1 MSPSIIH
8 MMHFPWDKNQTL
20 KPNPEDFDRTS
31 YDAMRAYAVNFE
43 TRLWTYP
50 KARDFCTEH
59 YPDIWKTL
67 QTVNRPV
74 MLVDVLRWVVIYH
87 FGGIYWQMNATP
99 LRAMSAYLPAD
110 AKGVRLFT
118 EFILSEEKCR
128 AMANEPIRNG
138 EAEEPTRVLIQAFSA
153 RPREPFI
160 KKTIE
165 FLLDRVRKYTPKK
178 DYDILYITGNAAV
191 STAYD
196 HFGKNDP
203 AVELMGLDESKRMIK
218 WHYSGSWRKD
228 APEFKSPPKTTQG
241 ARPTR
246 LDRLP
251 TLGAVL
257 YYWRKHSH
265 AEMLIELDKK
275 APRHACTPQ
284 IVDWIHERGIKS
296 VYEAPSGLINMPT
309 VSAVKYEFGDP
320 TPAVVMANRKKD
332 ATARCCRVNMLYSK
346 FPTAELFICANFL
359 ELLPHSEVLRV
370 LRRIIA
376 SKPRYIALTGYQF
389 LNHSWDT
396 ALGDFRPVC
405 FHLAPFQFPA
415 PQEILRLPT
424 LASSRPDRCLM
435 VWQAADL
442 ARALSF

>member
-20 KPNPEDFDRTS
+20 KPNPDEFDRTS
-31 YDAMRAYAVNFE
+31 YDFMREYAVNFE
-43 TRLWTYP
+43 TLLWTYP

-67 QTVNRPV
+67 QTVSRPV
-74 MLVDVLRWVVIYH
+74 MLVDILRWVVIHH

-99 LRAMSAYLPAD
+99 LRAMSAYLPAGD
-110 AKGVRLFT
+110 KRVRLFT
-118 EFILSEEKCR
+118 EFILSEDKCR

-138 EAEEPTRVLIQAFSA
+138 EAEEPTRVLIQAFAA
-153 RPREPFI
+153 RPGEPFI

-165 FLLDRVRKYTPKK
+165 FLLDRVRKHTPKK

-196 HFGKNDP
+196 QFGKNDP
-203 AVELMGLDESKRMIK
+203 AVELIGLDESKRMIK

-228 APEFKSPPKTTQG
+228 APESNSPPKTTQK

-246 LDRLP
+246 MDRMP
-251 TLGAVL
+251 ALGAVL
-257 YYWRKHSH
+257 YRWRKHHHES
-265 AEMLIELDKK
+265 MLSEFDKGN
-275 APRHACTPQ
+275 PRQGCTPK
-284 IVDWIHERGIKS
+284 IAAWIHERGIKS
-296 VYEAPSGLINMPT
+296 VYEAPSGLVTMPQA
-309 VSAVKYEFGDP
+309 SAVQYEFGDP
-320 TPAVVMANRKKD
+320 IPAVVMENRKNNP
-332 ATARCCRVNMLYSK
+332 TARCHRVNMLYSN
-346 FPTAELFICANFL
+346 FPTAELFVCANFL
-359 ELLPHSEVLRV
+359 ELLPHSEALRV

-376 SKPRYIALTGYQF
+376 SKPRYIALTSYPF

-405 FHLAPFQFPA
+405 FHLDPFQFPA
-415 PQEILRLPT
+415 PQEILRLPA
-424 LASSRPDRCLM
+424 LPSSRPDRCLM
-435 VWQAADL
+435 IWRAADL
-442 ARALSF
+442 AGALPF